1 MSKSRRVPLPGFI
14 RVTGIRLR
22 ETQTGLGRT
31 PCPVGEG
38 PYMEQP
44 LPRQWLFFESFP
56 VVGPDRSGPFRSRDE
71 AMRRQRTLDPCRPEA
86 SSLSKTKPAS
96 RLLHQAI
103 HPAMPAAGPTRLNFQ
118 RIQRLGPRASSL
130 EGAIWSERADP
141 STPGLGKN
149 AAPAKF
155 PPAAILNAGL
165 TPLP

>member
-96 RLLHQAI
+96 RLLHRAI
-103 HPAMPAAGPTRLNFQ
+103 QSG
-118 RIQRLGPRASSL
+118 
-130 EGAIWSERADP
+130 
-141 STPGLGKN
+141 
-149 AAPAKF
+149 
-155 PPAAILNAGL
+155 NAGRRPYSVEFSKNPKARPEGFVVGRRHMVGARRPVNPGTRGKML
-165 TPLP
+165 HLRNFRPPLSSTLV